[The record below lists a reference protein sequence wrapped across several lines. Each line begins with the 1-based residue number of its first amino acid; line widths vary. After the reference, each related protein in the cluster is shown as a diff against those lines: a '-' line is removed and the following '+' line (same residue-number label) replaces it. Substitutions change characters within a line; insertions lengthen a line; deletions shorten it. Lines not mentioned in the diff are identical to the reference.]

1 MSEKED
7 SGPQMALENEISPV
21 DESQLTTKDLETQI
35 LDENIA
41 TAQKNDKKSDNLME
55 GKENENMIPEAVT
68 VDTSGQKEVLDIV
81 TTDES
86 NLNTE
91 IKNKPAEV
99 VTLSL

>member
-1 MSEKED
+1 
-7 SGPQMALENEISPV
+7 MALENEILPV